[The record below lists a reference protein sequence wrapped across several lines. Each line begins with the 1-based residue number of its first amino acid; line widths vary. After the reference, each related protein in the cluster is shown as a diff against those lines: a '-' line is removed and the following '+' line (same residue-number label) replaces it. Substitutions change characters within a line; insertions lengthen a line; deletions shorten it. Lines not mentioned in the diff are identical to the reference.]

1 MKNTQKMIQ
10 IDGSAGEGG
19 GQILRSALTL
29 SMITGQA
36 FQIVNLRA
44 KRPKPGLMRQHLT
57 AVRAAAQICGADIS
71 KIALNTTNVT
81 FTPGLNQGGN
91 YHFATGSA
99 GNVILVAQTVL
110 PALLFADQPSEIIL
124 EGGTHTNFAPC
135 FEFFQNSYLPLLH
148 KMGADIKCE
157 LIKPGFYPAG
167 GGKIKLTIS
176 PLRCLTPLTVLTRGA
191 QTGIQAKVAL
201 ANLGKHI
208 ATREMNMIEKCLTI
222 SPDDVV
228 FQRLQGVAGSAN
240 YVQITLTYDHLTDVL
255 TDYGKFGVRAEK
267 LAANLCDQA
276 ITQMSS
282 PAAVGP
288 YLADQLL
295 LPLALAGSGQ
305 FSMAAPSDHCLS
317 HAVILEKFLPVT
329 ISFNQQQ
336 EDDWIADITPR

>member
-1 MKNTQKMIQ
+1 MSNQNEIIQ
-10 IDGSAGEGG
+10 IDGSEGEGG

-29 SMITGQA
+29 SMITGQG
-36 FQIVNLRA
+36 FQIRNLRA

-57 AVRAAAQICGADIS
+57 AVKAAAQICDADIS
-71 KIALNTTNVT
+71 QIALNATNVT
-81 FTPGLNQGGN
+81 FTPGPIQGGN

-148 KMGADIKCE
+148 KMGADVKCE

-176 PLRCLTPLTVLTRGA
+176 PVPQLSPLTILTRGG
-191 QTGIQAKVAL
+191 QTGIQAKAAL

-208 ATREMNMIEKCLTI
+208 ATREMNMIQNRLTI

-240 YVQITLTYDHLTDVL
+240 YIQITLTYDHLTDVL
-255 TDYGKFGVRAEK
+255 TDYGKFGIRAEK
-267 LAANLCDQA
+267 LAANLCDKA
-276 ITQMSS
+276 ISHMSS

-295 LPLALAGSGQ
+295 LPLALAKSGQ
-305 FSMAAPSDHCLS
+305 FSMNAPTNHCLS

-329 ISFNQQQ
+329 ITFNQKQT
-336 EDDWIADITPR
+336 DYWITDITPR